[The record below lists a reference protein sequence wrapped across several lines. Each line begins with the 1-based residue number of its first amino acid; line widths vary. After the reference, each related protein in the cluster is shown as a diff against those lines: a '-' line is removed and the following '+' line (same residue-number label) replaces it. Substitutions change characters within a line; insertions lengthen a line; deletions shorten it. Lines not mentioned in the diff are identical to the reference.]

1 MEGIFWPSEWRFLPE
16 ALSGFRGTILVF
28 APGDRGKS
36 TLVRLLY
43 TLFLEE
49 GRRVGWIDA
58 DLGQSTIGPPTTV
71 GLLVSRGKE
80 ATFEERLFTPHFRF
94 VGDTTP
100 EREIVATACYT
111 ADLVHLALSRCDV
124 VLLDTCGLFSYPAGY
139 LLKMLQMRL
148 AHPEMVLAIG
158 EKEEFALWRRFLDD
172 RLLLLPVSEKA
183 VEKRYEFRRGYRRQL
198 FARYFSR
205 GKLLTFPLDA
215 LRFSLPCYP
224 YFFEPCLYEEE
235 GVCSFSVRGEQWR
248 FSPEGPALF
257 LESRGQEVFLPGML
271 CGIFSANGKELG
283 LGILKGVDLARKT
296 LTVWGVR
303 VNPEKPA
310 IVVPGSLR
318 VDESGEER
326 GRCVLFPSP
335 LSPQKW

>member
-111 ADLVHLALSRCDV
+111 ADLVHFALSRCDV
-124 VLLDTCGLFSYPAGY
+124 
-139 LLKMLQMRL
+139 
-148 AHPEMVLAIG
+148 AIG